1 MSTTES
7 PRVLLVGCGGVGGVV
22 GAGLAA
28 AGTDVTA
35 VTGNP
40 RIAWVVSHDG
50 LVAETP
56 AGVKRAK
63 LPAVEAMTVA
73 ACGDRPFDVVLLA
86 TPPNRAE
93 QAVRDALP
101 FTTPDAPFV
110 CFQNGLIEERLMKV
124 VPAERIVGGIV
135 AFGASMH
142 EPGRVEQTSDGG
154 FTLGRLD
161 GSLDAAIER
170 VGRLLAPVGEV
181 EVTTNLRGARWSKLA
196 INCAISSLGTIGGD
210 RLGAL
215 MRHRFCRRLVLEAM
229 TEVTQVAVKS
239 GVRLEKVSGTLDLEW
254 LALDDEE
261 RLLPGSPSLLAK
273 HTVLLAVGAKY
284 RRLRSSML
292 AAIERGREPPV
303 EFLNGEVLARAPKL
317 GVPVPINDAALRA
330 VQALGRKE
338 ATPGLA
344 TLRKLFD
351 DTRIRLREMRLA
363 A

>member
-1 MSTTES
+1 MNER
-7 PRVLLVGCGGVGGVV
+7 PRILLVGCGGVGGVV

-28 AGTDVTA
+28 AGHDVMA

-50 LVAETP
+50 LVAET
-56 AGVKRAK
+56 AHGTRRAQ
-63 LPAVEAMTVA
+63 LAAVEAMTPEA
-73 ACGDRPFDVVLLA
+73 AGPRPFDLVLLA

-101 FTTPDAPFV
+101 YAAPGAPFV
-110 CFQNGLIEERLMKV
+110 CFQNGLIEERLEPLLGADRV
-124 VPAERIVGGIV
+124 LGGIV

-154 FTLGRLD
+154 FTLGRLSGQVD
-161 GSLDAAIER
+161 DATRETAAILAC
-170 VGRLLAPVGEV
+170 VGDV
-181 EVTTNLRGARWSKLA
+181 ETTTNLRGARWSKLA

-215 MRHRFCRRLVLEAM
+215 MRHRFCRRLVLEVM
-229 TEVTQVAVKS
+229 TEVTQVAQRS

-303 EFLNGEVLARAPKL
+303 DFLNGEITSRA
-317 GVPVPINDAALRA
+317 
-330 VQALGRKE
+330 QALGL
-338 ATPGLA
+338 ATPINEAAQALVHAIGRGEARPSLA
-344 TLRKLFD
+344 TLRRLFD
-351 DTRIRLREMRLA
+351 DTRIRLRALRLA